1 MLVSTLPLPSPV
13 PVPGLARLS
22 PHICGTHIAFQ
33 ISPALSFPSQYSN
46 PECITHEKT
55 HGFMLEHKPH
65 NSHANAMT
73 YAFLWFMQKPSVP
86 CKNRQSMHFPR
97 CAWIHGSTLMH
108 GSMRFWHGSMR
119 FRMGYATFRFIP
131 VYMDSWS
138 PRRVVWL
145 MLEHGSMRFPMGYA
159 IRVIGMK

>member
-1 MLVSTLPLPSPV
+1 
-13 PVPGLARLS
+13 
-22 PHICGTHIAFQ
+22 
-33 ISPALSFPSQYSN
+33 
-46 PECITHEKT
+46 
-55 HGFMLEHKPH
+55 MLEHKPH

-73 YAFLWFMQKPSVP
+73 YAFLWFMQKLSVP

-97 CAWIHGSTLMH
+97 CAWIHGSTLSCMDPC
-108 GSMRFWHGSMR
+108 GFGMDPCTMR

-159 IRVIGMK
+159 IRVIGMNQISQRVSFTRTPGRGGAGCVCEI